1 MSEAERSGGGGRP
14 GTGAGGGVGA
24 AASDAPAQGRAD
36 GPEAHRRAA
45 VSRARRVVVKLGT
58 SVLTGGPTARGAG
71 LDHAY
76 FASLAAQVEALAA
89 SGCETVLVS
98 SAAIACGM
106 HVLGLKERPRAIPLK
121 QACAAVGQTGLMRA
135 YEEAFARYGRKV
147 AQILLAADDVA
158 DRRRFLNARNTLRAL
173 LAARVVPVVN
183 ENDTVTVDEIRFG
196 DNDTLSAL
204 VTNVVEADLLAILSD
219 IDGLYDADPRREPAA
234 RLLPEIDEVDDAL
247 RARAGGAGALGT
259 GGMATKLEA
268 ARKAALFG
276 VPTLIANGRTPE
288 VLPRLLAGEPLG
300 TLFRPRADRLASRKH
315 WIAFGLTPAGTL
327 ALDAGAV
334 RAIVENGKSLLP
346 SGIVRVSGR
355 FDAGDSVRLVDP
367 AGREVARGLVNYPS
381 HEVERIAG
389 CKTSEIEARLG
400 YKSLDE
406 VVHRDDLVVL

>member
-1 MSEAERSGGGGRP
+1 
-14 GTGAGGGVGA
+14 
-24 AASDAPAQGRAD
+24 
-36 GPEAHRRAA
+36 

-58 SVLTGGPTARGAG
+58 SVLTGGPAARSTG
-71 LDHAY
+71 LDRPY
-76 FASLAAQVEALAA
+76 FSRLAAQVERLAA
-89 SGCETVLVS
+89 GGRETVLVS

-121 QACAAVGQTGLMRA
+121 QACAAVGQSGLMRA
-135 YEEAFARYGRKV
+135 YEEAFAPHGRTV
-147 AQILLAADDVA
+147 AQILLAADDLA

-204 VTNVVEADLLAILSD
+204 VTNVVEADLLVILSD
-219 IDGLYDADPRREPAA
+219 IDGLYDADPRREPSAQ
-234 RLLPEIDEVDDAL
+234 LLSQIDEVDDGVLAK
-247 RARAGGAGALGT
+247 AGGAGALGS

-276 VPTLIANGRTPE
+276 VPTLVANGRTE
-288 VLPRLLAGEPLG
+288 DVLARLLAGEPLG
-300 TLFRPRADRLASRKH
+300 TLFRPREDRLASRKH
-315 WIAFGLTPAGTL
+315 WIAFGLTPSGTL
-327 ALDAGAV
+327 TLDDGAV

-346 SGIVRVSGR
+346 SGVIAVAGR
-355 FDAGDSVRLVDP
+355 FEAGDSVRLVDS

-381 HEVERIAG
+381 HEVERIAR
-389 CKTSEIEARLG
+389 CKTTEIEARLG